1 MHRRSIWF
9 AGLVARMGEEHQ
21 PRRVMFGEMV
31 RANGYSFGQK
41 KDWMERLE
49 EDLREFGIKS
59 ERWR

>member
-1 MHRRSIWF
+1 
-9 AGLVARMGEEHQ
+9 MGEEHE